1 VKPLG
6 DPPTPR
12 DIEVVSE
19 QLGRPARDI
28 VGISARCVCGNP
40 VVVVTTPRLGDGTP
54 FPTLYYLTQPE
65 ATRAASRL
73 EAAGR
78 MAYYQERLGEDAEAA
93 AVYRQAHEAYVQ
105 TRESIDVVDEIAGIS
120 AGGMPD
126 RVKCL
131 HSLMGH
137 SLSVGPGVNPVGD
150 WALAETEWSVD
161 SCQC

>member
-1 VKPLG
+1 MKPLG

-78 MAYYQERLGEDAEAA
+78 MAYYQERLGDDAEAA

-150 WALAETEWSVD
+150 WALAETEWSLD

>member
-1 VKPLG
+1 MKALG
-6 DPPTPR
+6 EPPTPR

-19 QLGRPARDI
+19 QLGRPARNI

-40 VVVVTTPRLGDGTP
+40 VVVVTTPRLADGTP

-73 EAAGR
+73 EAAGL
-78 MAYYQERLGEDAEAA
+78 MADYQARLSDDADAVAA
-93 AVYRQAHEAYVQ
+93 YRLAHESYIR

-131 HSLMGH
+131 HSLIGH
-137 SLSVGPGVNPVGD
+137 SLSVEPGVNPVGD
-150 WALAETEWSVD
+150 WALADTEWSLD
-161 SCQC
+161 PCQC

>member
-1 VKPLG
+1 MKPLG
-6 DPPTPR
+6 DRPSSH

-28 VGISARCVCGNP
+28 AGITARCVCGNP

-65 ATRAASRL
+65 STRAASRL

-78 MAYYQERLGEDAEAA
+78 MADYQARLGEDAEVAEA
-93 AVYRQAHEAYVQ
+93 YRLAHESYIR
-105 TRESIDVVDEIAGIS
+105 TRESIDAVDEIAGIS

-150 WALAETEWSVD
+150 WALAEAQWSLD

>member
-1 VKPLG
+1 MNPLG
-6 DPPTPR
+6 EPPTPL

-19 QLGRPARDI
+19 QLGRQARDI

-40 VVVVTTPRLGDGTP
+40 VVVVTKPRLEDGTP

-73 EAAGR
+73 EADGK
-78 MAYYQERLGEDAEAA
+78 MAEYALRLGEDPEAQAAYAA
-93 AVYRQAHEAYVQ
+93 AHLSLIA
-105 TRESIDVVDEIAGIS
+105 TRESIDVVEEIAGIS
-120 AGGMPD
+120 AGGMPE

-131 HSLMGH
+131 HSLMAH

-150 WALAETEWSVD
+150 WALADTDWGLD
-161 SCQC
+161 PCLC

>member
-6 DPPTPR
+6 DPPTPH

-78 MAYYQERLGEDAEAA
+78 MAEYQERLGDDAEAA
-93 AVYRQAHEAYVQ
+93 TAYRLAHDAYVN

-137 SLSVGPGVNPVGD
+137 SLSVGQGVNPVGD
-150 WALAETEWSVD
+150 WALAETEWSLD